1 VRAVLLA
8 SAIAVLVCADPAVA
22 KRVADYSVGDEKL
35 MQWGLE
41 LSLNPIAALPTKSS
55 RNVALEIAPG
65 VDHDA
70 IRGGIYCSAWKVE
83 NPIAQLI
90 GNVASQWDSDGKL
103 ASGTEIADVMIK
115 VDRASTLTRCVGSG
129 ELAAICITRVAIEA
143 QVTEVSAQTTRP
155 VRVSI
160 ERSGPLKG
168 LCSGLARSV
177 AVVSRESAIAL
188 IKAVGTDE
196 VVLKP

>member
-1 VRAVLLA
+1 MRAVLLG
-8 SAIAVLVCADPAVA
+8 SAIAALMCAGPAVA
-22 KRVADYSVGDEKL
+22 KRVADYSVGDAQL

-55 RNVALEIAPG
+55 HNVALEIAPG
-65 VDHDA
+65 VDHEA
-70 IRGGIYCSAWKVE
+70 IRGGIYCSAWRVE

-90 GNVASQWDSDGKL
+90 GNVASQWDGDGKL
-103 ASGTEIADVMIK
+103 ASGAEIADVRLK

-143 QVTEVSAQTTRP
+143 QVTEVSSQTSRP

-168 LCSGLARSV
+168 LCAGLARSV
-177 AVVSRESAIAL
+177 AVVSRETVIAL
-188 IKAVGTDE
+188 INAAGAAAVAP
-196 VVLKP
+196 KP